1 MSLEKI
7 SHVISNAFKSA
18 SAVYTGSPDEKF
30 ALDALGGLAGLVE
43 ARARQQSHI
52 NTPTTPGSGIQ
63 KPRSFANVPNPPA
76 APPPPVPGAKPA
88 PTLPDES
95 YDLK

>member
-43 ARARQQSHI
+43 ARARQTSHLSA
-52 NTPTTPGSGIQ
+52 PAGPSSGIQ
-63 KPRSFANVPNPPA
+63 KPRSFAAGPTQPTPHAAGKPPQ
-76 APPPPVPGAKPA
+76 
-88 PTLPDES
+88 PDDS

>member
-7 SHVISNAFKSA
+7 SHVISNAFKAA
-18 SAVYTGSPDEKF
+18 SAVNTGSPDEKF

-52 NTPTTPGSGIQ
+52 NAPSSPDSGIQ
-63 KPRSFANVPNPPA
+63 KPRSFANVPTPPA
-76 APPPPVPGAKPA
+76 AAAPQPGTKPQA
-88 PTLPDES
+88 VVPDES

>member
-43 ARARQQSHI
+43 ARARQTSHI
-52 NTPTTPGSGIQ
+52 GAATASPGSGSGIQ
-63 KPRSFANVPNPPA
+63 KPQSFAKIPT
-76 APPPPVPGAKPA
+76 PPPSHAAGKP
-88 PTLPDES
+88 PLPDES

>member
-7 SHVISNAFKSA
+7 SHVISNAYKA
-18 SAVYTGSPDEKF
+18 AAALTTGSTDEKF

-52 NTPTTPGSGIQ
+52 GNPTAPGSGIQ
-63 KPRSFANVPNPPA
+63 KPRSFANVPTPPA
-76 APPPPVPGAKPA
+76 ATPPVPGAKPQ
-88 PTLPDES
+88 PSLLDDS